1 MAKQTTPKT
10 TLTGAAS
17 VNLSALDPSNY
28 YNATLTGSYATGRAH
43 SPAISTLLSALTGD
57 TLVATGNNTTLYGGA
72 GKDSLV
78 ALGSNDYLIAGTGAD
93 TLLGTTI
100 VGATDTLV
108 GNGLSSLVGRGAND
122 TFVLS
127 RNGDKIISSLSGGI
141 ALMQGKSSTI
151 LTSINNFSLT
161 DTTNHGTGVAF
172 INKLVY
178 TGSGGATLTG
188 NALADTIIGNTLSGG
203 NFISAGTGTNADSLV
218 GGSGNDTLQGNG
230 RSTLNGGAGIDT
242 FYVTAQNGATSPP
255 GDTILETGANG
266 LVVVKGNGT
275 YDLGKL
281 GNQAQGI
288 STLRS
293 DGSGSFVTLIGNNN
307 ANGNLI
313 VGTNMAGGRNSL
325 VAGNGSYTA
334 TLVASSTGN
343 NTLIGNAGIDSIV
356 AGAGNDF
363 ISLASASALA
373 KDTVSGGLGTD
384 TLVLGAGTASDA
396 AFRNVSGTEVL
407 SLASSSYVTL
417 GGYAQSL
424 AGISTVIAG
433 SGPDLI
439 DASGYTTSLT
449 IDASADI
456 ANADNLTG
464 SGTASTTFIL
474 GSASALAAST
484 VTGGNKSDILVVNA
498 GDLADAS
505 FVNVRGVEA
514 LSLGATSTVTLGSAA
529 KNSSISQVLGG
540 NGVYQN
546 VSGNFTLQR
555 SNSYTLGSAAY
566 LASDTISGGTGS
578 STLQIASSANL
589 GTNALTNVSNIGTLK
604 LTSNSAVTLDA
615 AAQNAGIQTVIGGT
629 GNDSFTQLATN
640 STSLLLD
647 GSRAG
652 KGDSFSLN
660 ALGASTVKGGAGI
673 DSLLLNAAIP
683 ALKGTNFANVSS
695 VEYLGLT
702 SATAITLDSG
712 VANAGISTIVGGT
725 GSDSFT
731 DDGTASRSFYITG
744 SAASADLFTVT
755 NSSRIGLGGDTILG
769 NGGTDTLAFSQ
780 ADTNITDTAFKTVS
794 SVEVLTLTGGSSI
807 ALASYAKAAHVSTII
822 GGTGSDTIDASS
834 FAGSLLLDG
843 SRGTGDLFLINAAQF
858 AAGNDTVTGGTG
870 SDTLLLATAT
880 PSVADASFAKIKGVE
895 VLQLSSPTSITMGSN
910 AAASGITTVI
920 TGDGSDTVIATGY
933 TPALTNLFTIDA
945 SANFSGGNLLRGSN
959 AVANEFLFSNAVAL
973 ANSTV
978 QGGAGTDTLAFTD
991 LDDFSDTSFRHVTG
1005 IEVLSLSS
1013 DSAVTLDA
1021 FGAISGIKTV
1031 VGGDGSD
1038 TITQG
1043 VNNSNNLSVDLSAG
1057 LGGLFAVNSSSQL
1070 RGDTFVGS
1078 DSDDTLFVIG
1088 ADRNITDTSFAHVT
1102 SAEFLQLT
1110 SSSSVT
1116 LGGTAQTAG
1125 ISTVY
1130 GGNGGDTF
1138 TQSATNTSYAL
1149 TLVADAGSNLF
1160 SLDNGG
1166 QLSLD
1171 SLVGGTETDTL
1182 SISNGA
1188 DLADNLFA
1196 QVTGME
1202 LLSLSGSS
1210 SVTLGTYASDNYFST
1225 IIGGSGSTTL
1235 VQDAANTNALRLDGS
1250 AGSSDYIA
1258 LTSDQLIRNV
1268 DTIIG
1273 GTGVDTLAITT
1284 ADTNITDTAFQGVSS
1299 MEVLSLTSD
1308 ITDGS
1313 SSVTLGSFAKAS
1325 GIGKAVGGTGNDT
1338 FIRDTLF
1345 TGGLTLDGSK
1355 GSGDLFQVDASQ
1367 LSSTTLIGGSTG
1379 LDTLSISSRGN
1390 INLNSAANIIN
1401 VPLIQL
1407 TGQSGLTLGS
1417 GVSGISTIVTA
1428 NAADTVDGSQYNG
1441 TLTIDATA
1449 LDNPFT
1455 YTIPGG
1461 QLLKGASAYG
1471 TDFLLSSTT
1480 ALRNSTLVGG
1490 TGTDTLA
1497 FTPAG
1502 VTLNDD
1508 DFQNLGS
1515 SSIEVLGVTA
1525 NSSVMLGGFAAAAGI
1540 RTLVGSNGNDTFD
1553 VSADN
1558 LSVYIDGT
1566 AGAGDSYVIDS
1577 SRLLASG
1584 GNTISG
1590 GSGGSDTLSL
1600 VTPDTNITDVRFAA
1614 ISNVGTLILPDAS
1627 SVTLGAAMQ
1636 TAGISTVIGAN
1647 GGDTFTQS
1655 AGYTH
1660 AAYLQG
1666 GNGNNLFSISTT
1678 AQLTADV
1685 ILGGSASDTL
1695 QLSQGGAIADS
1706 AFGGVSGIEILS
1718 LASGSNVTLGAA
1730 AASTDLST
1738 IVGGGGSCTFT
1749 QTVDNDQA
1757 LLINGLA
1764 DTSNVF
1770 NLTSNQ
1776 LEYGDDTIIGA
1787 GADTLNITTPNNQG
1801 TDVTDQA
1808 FANLSGIS
1816 VLALTSPIAVTL
1828 GSQSQYTGIQTVIGG
1843 VGSDSITVDPSNTGS
1858 ITLDGS
1864 HGSGDLFAFTSSSQ
1878 LTGTTSSVLGG
1889 NGSDTLLITGADTN
1903 ITDALFTHLRGVEVL
1918 QIAGSSAVT
1927 LEGNASLEGLKRIV
1941 TGSAGNDTVSA
1952 TSFNG
1957 TLAIDASTDT
1967 NSGSNLMLGGA
1978 AGTTFLVANSTV
1990 VLPSDTVTGG
2000 SGIDTLTITS
2010 SNQSLVAGSFQ
2021 HVTGIEAL
2029 SLTGNSSITVDS
2041 LLADTALAAIYG
2053 GTGSSTFTDNGF
2065 NTGLRIDASN
2075 GSGSSFKV
2083 LTSSRLGSGKDTLI
2097 GNSSRSDTLTIS
2109 NTDSGITDN
2118 AFQFVTS
2125 VDNLVIAGSGS
2136 KAILGSYAGTA
2147 GITTVS
2153 LNGGNDTLVQTASN
2167 TTALLIDGTARS
2179 NNRYEIASSV
2189 KLGAGLDTIRG
2200 SGITDTL
2207 AIATQE
2213 SVSDQA
2219 FAQIS
2224 RVGLVSL
2231 TGASTVNLGTN
2242 ANTAGFTTVLGGAN
2256 GSNGTTFIQT
2266 QIFTNGISLVGNAGN
2281 DTFRLS
2287 DATLLG
2293 RDSLYGSGGTT
2304 DALQITSATSAI
2316 ADSSFSN
2323 VRGIEI
2329 LSLTGASKALLGA
2342 NANTDGLASVF
2353 GGLGNSTL
2361 TQQATFTN
2369 GLTLVG
2375 GSGNY
2380 NDLFSIGQRSY
2391 LTGGKDS
2398 IIGNGGIDTLV
2409 LSEATTYS
2417 DSDFQYVNGVK
2428 ALSLTGASALTLDT
2442 IAKSAGLAN
2451 VYGGAGNST
2460 FTQNSGA
2467 NQLLTIVGGNGN
2479 DSFSIASAVLTTDS
2493 ILGGSGSDTLQI
2505 STAGT
2510 IADTSFAKISGVEA
2524 VSLTGA
2530 STVTLDLNAR
2540 KAGIATIS
2548 GGAGATTITQ
2558 TANETN
2564 ALTLVG
2570 GNGNYADS
2578 FTIANATLLAN
2589 DSIAGGAGTDTLVIS
2604 AAASINNGFSK
2615 VSGIE
2620 ALSLTGASSVTLGG
2634 TGQTAGISTV
2644 IGGSGTTILNAAAY
2658 TTAIRLDNNASSAA
2672 SSLLSGTGS
2681 DTLLGGTVADT
2692 LQAWSGSAASNTASD
2707 TLTGGSGNDW
2717 FIMAKAG
2724 DSKNAYGNGGTNV
2737 ATITDFAA
2745 GTGADKLQ
2753 LHEFGTGHVGSAGYQ
2768 TVSGGAGIID
2778 IYNYNSQ
2785 TAADHV
2791 AHLTGV
2797 TGSFSWTNNASF
2809 I

>member
-1 MAKQTTPKT
+1 MAKQTFQKT

-78 ALGSNDYLIAGTGAD
+78 ALGYNDYLISGTGAD

-100 VGATDTLV
+100 VGAADTLV

-127 RNGDKIISSLSGGI
+127 RNGDKIISSLSGGT

-230 RSTLNGGAGIDT
+230 RSTLNGGAGIDA
-242 FYVTAQNGATSPP
+242 FYVTAQNGATSTP

-373 KDTVSGGLGTD
+373 NDTVSGGLGTD

-456 ANADNLTG
+456 AYADNLTG
-464 SGTASTTFIL
+464 AGTASTTFIL

-498 GDLADAS
+498 GNLADAS
-505 FVNVRGVEA
+505 FANVRGVEA

-540 NGVYQN
+540 SGVYQN
-546 VSGNFTLQR
+546 VSGNFTLQG

-647 GSRAG
+647 GSAG

-660 ALGASTVKGGAGI
+660 ALGASTVKGGTGI

-794 SVEVLTLTGGSSI
+794 SVEVVTLTGGSSI

-895 VLQLSSPTSITMGSN
+895 VLQLSSPTSITMGSL

-920 TGDGSDTVIATGY
+920 TGDGSDTVVATEY
-933 TPALTNLFTIDA
+933 TPTLTKLFTIDA
-945 SANFSGGNLLRGSN
+945 SANFSGGNLLQGSN
-959 AVANEFLFSNAVAL
+959 KVANEFLFSNAVAL

-978 QGGAGTDTLAFTD
+978 QGGAGTDTLTFTAS
-991 LDDFSDTSFRHVTG
+991 DDFSDTSFRHVTG

-1021 FGAISGIKTV
+1021 FGAISGIRTI
-1031 VGGDGSD
+1031 VGGDGND

-1078 DSDDTLFVIG
+1078 DSDDTLLVSG
-1088 ADRNITDTSFAHVT
+1088 ADRNITDTAFAHVT

-1210 SVTLGTYASDNYFST
+1210 SVTLGTYASDNFST

-1258 LTSDQLIRNV
+1258 LTSDQLISNV

-1284 ADTNITDTAFQGVSS
+1284 ADTKITDTAFQGVSS

-1367 LSSTTLIGGSTG
+1367 LSSTTVIGGSTG
-1379 LDTLSISSRGN
+1379 QDTLSVSSQGS
-1390 INLNSAANIIN
+1390 INLSSAANIIN

-1407 TGQSGLTLGS
+1407 TGTSALTLGS

-1428 NAADTVDGSQYNG
+1428 NAADTVDASALTAAV
-1441 TLTIDATA
+1441 TLDATA
-1449 LDNPFT
+1449 LDRPGSA
-1455 YTIPGG
+1455 TIRGG
-1461 QLLKGASAYG
+1461 QLLKGSSAYA
-1471 TDFLLSSTT
+1471 TNFLLSSKT

-1490 TGTDTLA
+1490 TATDTLT

-1508 DFQNLGS
+1508 NFQNLGS
-1515 SSIEVLGVTA
+1515 SSIEVLGLTG
-1525 NSSVMLGGFAAAAGI
+1525 NSSVTLGGFAAATGI
-1540 RTLVGSNGNDTFD
+1540 TTVVGGNTNNSFD
-1553 VSADN
+1553 ISADT
-1558 LSVYIDGT
+1558 LSVYINGT
-1566 AGAGDSYVIDS
+1566 QSDYNRYVIDS
-1577 SRLLASG
+1577 GKLRASGG
-1584 GNTISG
+1584 GNTIRG

-1600 VTPDTNITDVRFAA
+1600 VTPDTNITDVRFAY

-1636 TAGISTVIGAN
+1636 TAGISTVIGAD

-1678 AQLTADV
+1678 AQLTADD

-1695 QLSQGGAIADS
+1695 QLSQGGAIGDS
-1706 AFGGVSGIEILS
+1706 AFGGVSGVEILS
-1718 LASGSNVTLGAA
+1718 LASGSDVSLGAA

-1749 QTVDNDQA
+1749 QTVDNNQA

-1843 VGSDSITVDPSNTGS
+1843 AGSDSITIDPAYTGN
-1858 ITLDGS
+1858 ITLDGGR
-1864 HGSGDLFAFTSSSQ
+1864 GSGDLFKVTSSLQ

-1889 NGSDTLLITGADTN
+1889 NGSDTLLIKGADTN

-1941 TGSAGNDTVSA
+1941 TDSAGNDTVSA
-1952 TSFNG
+1952 ASFNG
-1957 TLAIDASTDT
+1957 TLAIDASSDT
-1967 NSGSNLMLGGA
+1967 ISGRNFLLGA
-1978 AGTTFLVANSTV
+1978 STGTSFLVAKSTV
-1990 VLPSDTVTGG
+1990 LASDTVTGG
-2000 SGIDTLTITS
+2000 SGIDTLTITG
-2010 SNQSLVAGSFQ
+2010 SNQSLVTGSFRY
-2021 HVTGIEAL
+2021 VTGIEAL
-2029 SLTGNSSITVDS
+2029 SLTGNSSIRVDS
-2041 LLADTALAAIYG
+2041 LVADAALSTIYG

-2065 NTGLRIDASN
+2065 TTGLRIDASN
-2075 GSGSSFKV
+2075 GSGSSFV
-2083 LTSSRLGSGKDTLI
+2083 VQTSARLGSGKDTLI
-2097 GNSSRSDTLTIS
+2097 GNSLRSDTLTIS

-2125 VDNLVIAGSGS
+2125 MDNLVIAGSGS
-2136 KAILGSYAGTA
+2136 KAILGNYAGTA

-2153 LNGGNDTLVQTASN
+2153 LNGGNNTLVQTASN
-2167 TTALLIDGTARS
+2167 TTALLIDGTAGS

-2200 SGITDTL
+2200 SGRTDTL

-2219 FAQIS
+2219 FAKIS
-2224 RVGLVSL
+2224 GVGTVSL
-2231 TGASTVNLGTN
+2231 SGASTVNLGTN
-2242 ANTAGFTTVLGGAN
+2242 AVAAAFTTVIGGSS
-2256 GSNGTTFIQT
+2256 GTTGTTFLQT
-2266 QIFTNGISLVGNAGN
+2266 QNFGSGISLVGGLGN

-2293 RDSLYGSGGTT
+2293 RDSLYANGGTL
-2304 DALQITSATSAI
+2304 DALQISTATSAI
-2316 ADSSFSN
+2316 ADSLFGN

-2342 NANTDGLASVF
+2342 NANTDGLATVY

-2369 GLTLVG
+2369 GLTLMG

-2380 NDLFSIGQRSY
+2380 NDLFTLDKEVY
-2391 LTGGKDS
+2391 LSGAKDLVV
-2398 IIGNGGIDTLV
+2398 GNGGIDTLA
-2409 LSEATTYS
+2409 LTEATLYG

-2428 ALSLTGASALTLDT
+2428 ALSLTGASAITLDT
-2442 IAKSAGLAN
+2442 NAKNAGFAT
-2451 VYGGAGNST
+2451 VFGGGGNSI
-2460 FTQNSGA
+2460 FTQTSGA
-2467 NQLLTIVGGNGN
+2467 SQLLTLIGGGAN
-2479 DSFSIASAVLTTDS
+2479 DSFSIASAVLATDS
-2493 ILGGSGSDTLQI
+2493 ISGGLGIDTLQI
-2505 STAGT
+2505 ATAGT
-2510 IADTSFAKISGVEA
+2510 IADSSFAKISGVEA
-2524 VSLTGA
+2524 LSLTGA
-2530 STVTLDLNAR
+2530 SSVTLDLNAR
-2540 KAGIATIS
+2540 KAGFATIS
-2548 GGAGATTITQ
+2548 GGAGATNITQ

-2589 DSIAGGAGTDTLVIS
+2589 DSIVGGLGTDTLTIS
-2604 AAASINNGFSK
+2604 SAASINNGFAK

-2620 ALSLTGASSVTLGG
+2620 VLSLTGASSVILG
-2634 TGQTAGISTV
+2634 TVSQNIFSTV

-2658 TTAIRLDNNASSAA
+2658 RTAIRLDNNASSAA

-2681 DTLLGGTVADT
+2681 DTLLGGIGADT
-2692 LQAWSGSAASNTASD
+2692 LQAWSGSAAFNTASD

-2724 DSKNAYGNGGTNV
+2724 DSKNAYGNGGTNF

-2745 GTGADKLQ
+2745 GTGADKLE

>member
-1 MAKQTTPKT
+1 MAKQTFQKT

-78 ALGSNDYLIAGTGAD
+78 ALGSNDYLIAGTGSD
-93 TLLGTTI
+93 TLLGTKI
-100 VGATDTLV
+100 AGGADTLV
-108 GNGLSSLVGRGAND
+108 GNGSSFLVGRGAND
-122 TFVLS
+122 TFILTS
-127 RNGDKIISSLSGGI
+127 NGDKITSSLSGGTP
-141 ALMQGKSSTI
+141 LMQGTSGTI
-151 LTSINNFSLT
+151 RTTINNFSLA
-161 DTTNHGTGVAF
+161 DTLGHGSGVAF

-242 FYVTAQNGATSPP
+242 FYVKAQNVATSTP
-255 GDTILETGANG
+255 GDTILQTGANG

-293 DGSGSFVTLIGNNN
+293 DGSGSPVTLIGNNN

-313 VGTNMAGGRNSL
+313 VGTNIAKGSNSL
-325 VAGNGSYTA
+325 VAGNGSYNA

-363 ISLASASALA
+363 ISLASATSLSR
-373 KDTVSGGLGTD
+373 DTVSAGLGTD
-384 TLVLGAGTASDA
+384 TLALGAGTAADSL
-396 AFRNVSGTEVL
+396 FGNVRGIEIL
-407 SLASSSYVTL
+407 SLGSFSFVTL
-417 GGYAQSL
+417 GGYAQTL
-424 AGISTVIAG
+424 AGVSTVIAG
-433 SGPDLI
+433 SGPDRI
-439 DASGYTTSLT
+439 DASAYTTSLT
-449 IDASADI
+449 IDASADLT
-456 ANADNLTG
+456 NADLLIG
-464 SGTASTTFIL
+464 AGTASTTFKL

-484 VTGGNKSDILVVNA
+484 VTGGNRSDILAVTSGNLTDQSFA
-498 GDLADAS
+498 GVS
-505 FVNVRGVEA
+505 GVEV
-514 LSLGATSTVTLGSAA
+514 LSLGALSSVALGSVAQTSGISTVIGGFGLDVYQNVVGNFFLLGGNGANSVTLGS
-529 KNSSISQVLGG
+529 SSYLANDTI
-540 NGVYQN
+540 NG
-546 VSGNFTLQR
+546 FT
-555 SNSYTLGSAAY
+555 GSA
-566 LASDTISGGTGS
+566 
-578 STLQIASSANL
+578 TLQIASSANL

-629 GNDSFTQLATN
+629 GNDSFTQLAFNT
-640 STSLLLD
+640 SSLLLD
-647 GSRAG
+647 GSAG

-660 ALGASTVKGGAGI
+660 ALGASTVKGGRGTDTLI
-673 DSLLLNAAIP
+673 LNAAIP

-712 VANAGISTIVGGT
+712 VAHAGISTIVGGT

-731 DDGTASRSFYITG
+731 DAGTASKSFYITG

-780 ADTNITDTAFKTVS
+780 ADTDITDTAFKTVS
-794 SVEVLTLTGGSSI
+794 SVEVVTLIGGSSI
-807 ALASYAKAAHVSTII
+807 ALASYAQAAHISTVI
-822 GGTGSDTIDASS
+822 GGTGSDTFDASS

-870 SDTLLLATAT
+870 SDTLLLATAA
-880 PSVADASFAKIKGVE
+880 PSVADASFAKVKGVE
-895 VLQLSSPTSITMGSN
+895 VLQLSSPTSITMGSGAAN
-910 AAASGITTVI
+910 AGITTVI
-920 TGDGSDTVIATGY
+920 TGSGSDTVVATGY
-933 TPALTNLFTIDA
+933 TNTLTNLFTIDA
-945 SANFSGGNLLRGSN
+945 SANFSGGDLLQGSD
-959 AVANEFLFSNAVAL
+959 AVANKFLFSKSVAL
-973 ANSTV
+973 SNSTV
-978 QGGAGTDTLAFTD
+978 RGGAGTDTLAFTD
-991 LDDFSDTSFRHVTG
+991 SDDFSDTSFRHVTG
-1005 IEVLSLSS
+1005 IEVLTLSS

-1021 FGAISGIKTV
+1021 FGATSGIRTI
-1031 VGGDGSD
+1031 VGGDGSYS
-1038 TITQG
+1038 ITQG
-1043 VNNSNNLSVDLSAG
+1043 SNDTNNLLVNLSAG
-1057 LGGLFAVNSSSQL
+1057 SGGLLAVNSSSQL
-1070 RGDTFVGS
+1070 GGDTFVGS
-1078 DSDDTLFVIG
+1078 DSDDTLFVSG

-1130 GGNGGDTF
+1130 GGSGGDTF
-1138 TQSATNTSYAL
+1138 THSATDTSYAL
-1149 TLVADAGSNLF
+1149 TLVADAGANLF

-1210 SVTLGTYASDNYFST
+1210 SVTLGTYASDNFST

-1235 VQDAANTNALRLDGS
+1235 MQDAANGNALRLDGS

-1258 LTSDQLIRNV
+1258 LTSDQLISN
-1268 DTIIG
+1268 TIIG

-1284 ADTNITDTAFQGVSS
+1284 AYTNITDTAFQGVSS

-1313 SSVTLGSFAKAS
+1313 SSVTFGSFAKAS
-1325 GIGKAVGGTGNDT
+1325 GISKAVGGTGNDT

-1367 LSSTTLIGGSTG
+1367 LSSTTVIGGSTN
-1379 LDTLSISSRGN
+1379 LDSLAVSGNGSVQLSN
-1390 INLNSAANIIN
+1390 TANIIN
-1401 VPLIQL
+1401 VPLIKL
-1407 TGQSGLTLGS
+1407 TGLTSLTLGS

-1428 NAADTVDGSQYNG
+1428 NAADTVDASALTAAV
-1441 TLTIDATA
+1441 TLDATA
-1449 LDNPFT
+1449 LDKPGSA
-1455 YTIPGG
+1455 TIRGG
-1461 QLLKGASAYG
+1461 QLLKGSSLA

-1490 TGTDTLA
+1490 TATDTLT

-1502 VTLNDD
+1502 VNLNDD
-1508 DFQNLGS
+1508 DFQNLGNS
-1515 SSIEVLGVTA
+1515 SLEILAVTG
-1525 NSSVMLGGFAAAAGI
+1525 NSSVTLGSFASKAGFA
-1540 RTLVGSNGNDTFD
+1540 TLVGNNGRNSFN
-1553 VSADN
+1553 VSADT
-1558 LSVYIDGT
+1558 LSVYLDGT
-1566 AGAGDSYVIDS
+1566 RGDFNSYVIDS
-1577 SRLLASG
+1577 GKLLASG

-1590 GSGGSDTLSL
+1590 GSSGYDTLAL
-1600 VTPDTNITDVRFAA
+1600 VTPDAGITDARFAF
-1614 ISNVGTLILPDAS
+1614 ITNVGALVLPDAS
-1627 SVTLGAAMQ
+1627 SLTLGSAMQ
-1636 TAGISTVIGAN
+1636 AAGISSVYGAN
-1647 GGDTFTQS
+1647 GGNTFTQS
-1655 AGYTH
+1655 TAFTYP
-1660 AAYLQG
+1660 AYIQG
-1666 GNGNNLFSISTT
+1666 GNGNNLFSISST
-1678 AQLTADV
+1678 AQLTADD
-1685 ILGGSASDTL
+1685 IHGGSASDTL
-1695 QLSQGGAIADS
+1695 QLSQGGAIGDS
-1706 AFGGVSGIEILS
+1706 AFGGVRGIEILS
-1718 LASGSNVTLGAA
+1718 LASGSNVTLGAE
-1730 AASTDLST
+1730 ASTNLST
-1738 IVGGGGSCTFT
+1738 IIGGGGANSFT
-1749 QTVDNDQA
+1749 QTADNNQA
-1757 LLINGLA
+1757 LLINGSA

-1816 VLALTSPIAVTL
+1816 VLGMTSPIAVTL
-1828 GSQSQYTGIQTVIGG
+1828 GSQSQYTGIQKVIGG
-1843 VGSDSITVDPSNTGS
+1843 VGSDSITIDPAYTGN

-1864 HGSGDLFAFTSSSQ
+1864 RGSGDLFAVTSSSQ
-1878 LTGTTSSVLGG
+1878 LLNTTSSVLA
-1889 NGSDTLLITGADTN
+1889 GSGIDTFAISGTDTG
-1903 ITDALFTHLRGVEVL
+1903 ITDALFKQISGIEVL
-1918 QIAGSSAVT
+1918 SIAGSSAVT
-1927 LEGNASLEGLKRIV
+1927 LAGNAMSERLNRVV
-1941 TGSAGNDTVSA
+1941 TSSNGGDTVASTA
-1952 TSFNG
+1952 FSGQLT
-1957 TLAIDASTDT
+1957 IDASSDT
-1967 NSGSNLMLGGA
+1967 ISGGNLLLGA
-1978 AGTTFLVANSTV
+1978 STGTSFLVAKND
-1990 VLPSDTVTGG
+1990 VLALDTVTGG
-2000 SGIDTLTITS
+2000 SGIDTLTITG
-2010 SNQSLVAGSFQ
+2010 SNQSLVTGSFQ
-2021 HVTGIEAL
+2021 YVSSIEVL
-2029 SLTGNSSITVDS
+2029 SLTGSSAVT
-2041 LLADTALAAIYG
+2041 LASSFGDAALSTIYG

-2065 NTGLRIDASN
+2065 TTGLRIDASN

-2097 GNSSRSDTLTIS
+2097 GSSSRSDTLTIS

-2136 KAILGSYAGTA
+2136 KVTLDSLAGTA

-2153 LNGGNDTLVQTASN
+2153 LNGGNNTLVQNAGN
-2167 TTALLIDGTARS
+2167 TTALSINGSAGS
-2179 NNRYEIASSV
+2179 SNRYEIASSV

-2200 SGITDTL
+2200 SGRTDTL

-2224 RVGLVSL
+2224 GMGTVSL

-2242 ANTAGFTTVLGGAN
+2242 AVAAGFTSVFGGAS
-2256 GSNGTTFIQT
+2256 GTTGTTFLQT
-2266 QIFTNGISLVGNAGN
+2266 QNFGSGISLVGGSGN

-2293 RDSLYGSGGTT
+2293 RDSLYGSGGIT

-2316 ADSSFSN
+2316 ADSLFGN

-2342 NANTDGLASVF
+2342 NANADGLATVF

-2361 TQQATFTN
+2361 TQQTSFTN

-2380 NDLFSIGQRSY
+2380 NDLFTIGQRSY

-2398 IIGNGGIDTLV
+2398 IVGNGGIDTLV
-2409 LSEATTYS
+2409 LSEATTYV
-2417 DSDFQYVNGVK
+2417 DGDFANVKGVK
-2428 ALSLTGASALTLDT
+2428 VLSLTGASALTLDT
-2442 IAKSAGLAN
+2442 IATSAGLAT
-2451 VYGGAGNST
+2451 VYGGAVTST

-2467 NQLLTIVGGNGN
+2467 SQFLTLVGGGGN
-2479 DSFSIASAVLTTDS
+2479 DSFSIASAVLATDS
-2493 ILGGSGSDTLQI
+2493 ISGGLGNDTLQI
-2505 STAGT
+2505 ATAGT
-2510 IADTSFAKISGVEA
+2510 IADSSFAKISGVEA
-2524 VSLTGA
+2524 LSLTGA

-2548 GGAGATTITQ
+2548 GGAEATTITQ

-2570 GNGNYADS
+2570 GNGTYNDS

-2589 DSIAGGAGTDTLVIS
+2589 DSISGGLGTDTLAIAS
-2604 AAASINNGFSK
+2604 AATINNGFSK
-2615 VSGIE
+2615 VSGIDV
-2620 ALSLTGASSVTLGG
+2620 LSLTGSSSVTLGSS
-2634 TGQTAGISTV
+2634 GQTAGISTV
-2644 IGGSGTTILNAAAY
+2644 IGGNATTVLNASAY
-2658 TTAIRLDNNASSAA
+2658 TTAVKLDNTASTVA
-2672 SSLLSGTGS
+2672 SLLLSGS
-2681 DTLLGGTVADT
+2681 VVDTLIGGGGKDT
-2692 LQAWSGSAASNTASD
+2692 LQAWSGTALSNSSSD
-2707 TLTGGSGNDW
+2707 TLTGGTGADLFVMATSGQTE
-2717 FIMAKAG
+2717 
-2724 DSKNAYGNGGTNV
+2724 NAYGHGGSNKASIKDFTGGLGGD
-2737 ATITDFAA
+2737 TI
-2745 GTGADKLQ
+2745 Q
-2753 LHEFGTGHVGSAGYQ
+2753 LHQFGSGSTNYS
-2768 TVSGGAGIID
+2768 TSLSGGVLD
-2778 IYNYNSQ
+2778 IWHTSAQ
-2785 TAADHV
+2785 DP
-2791 AHLTGV
+2791 AHLVAELTLSSG
-2797 TGSFSWTNNASF
+2797 TTFTFANNATF
-2809 I
+2809 V

>member
-1 MAKQTTPKT
+1 MAKQTFQKT

-78 ALGSNDYLIAGTGAD
+78 ALGYNDYLISGTGAD

-100 VGATDTLV
+100 VGAADTLV

-127 RNGDKIISSLSGGI
+127 RNGDKIISSLSGGT

-230 RSTLNGGAGIDT
+230 RSTLNGGAGIDA
-242 FYVTAQNGATSPP
+242 FYVTAQNGATSTP

-396 AFRNVSGTEVL
+396 AFRNVSGTEIL
-407 SLASSSYVTL
+407 SLGSSSFVTL
-417 GGYAQSL
+417 GGYAQTL

-439 DASGYTTSLT
+439 HASGYTTSLT
-449 IDASADI
+449 IDASANI
-456 ANADNLTG
+456 AYADNLTG

-474 GSASALAAST
+474 GSASALAVST

-505 FVNVRGVEA
+505 FANVRGVEA

-566 LASDTISGGTGS
+566 LESDTISGGTGS

-615 AAQNAGIQTVIGGT
+615 AAQSAGIQTVIGGT

-647 GSRAG
+647 GRAG

-660 ALGASTVKGGAGI
+660 ALGASTVKGGTGI
-673 DSLLLNAAIP
+673 DSLLLNASIP

-731 DDGTASRSFYITG
+731 DNGTASRSFYITG

-794 SVEVLTLTGGSSI
+794 SVEVVTLTGGSSI

-843 SRGTGDLFLINAAQF
+843 SRGTGDLFRINAAQF

-945 SANFSGGNLLRGSN
+945 SANFSGGNLLQGSN

-1171 SLVGGTETDTL
+1171 SLVGGTGIDTL

-1188 DLADNLFA
+1188 DLEDNLFA

-1210 SVTLGTYASDNYFST
+1210 SVTLGTYASYNFST

-1235 VQDAANTNALRLDGS
+1235 VQDAANTNPLRLDGS

-1258 LTSDQLIRNV
+1258 LTSDQLISNV

-1284 ADTNITDTAFQGVSS
+1284 AHTNITDTAFQGVSS

-1367 LSSTTLIGGSTG
+1367 LSSTTVIGGSTN
-1379 LDTLSISSRGN
+1379 LDSLAVSGNGSVQLSN
-1390 INLNSAANIIN
+1390 TANIIN
-1401 VPLIQL
+1401 VPLIKL
-1407 TGQSGLTLGS
+1407 TGLTSLTLGS

-1428 NAADTVDGSQYNG
+1428 NAADTVDASALTAAV
-1441 TLTIDATA
+1441 TLDATA
-1449 LDNPFT
+1449 LDNPYT
-1455 YTIPGG
+1455 STIPGG
-1461 QLLKGASAYG
+1461 QLLKGSSAYA
-1471 TDFLLSSTT
+1471 TNFLLSSKT

-1490 TGTDTLA
+1490 TATDTLT

-1508 DFQNLGS
+1508 NFQNLGS
-1515 SSIEVLGVTA
+1515 SSIEVLGLTG
-1525 NSSVMLGGFAAAAGI
+1525 NSSVTLGGFAAATGI
-1540 RTLVGSNGNDTFD
+1540 TTVVGGNTNNSFD
-1553 VSADN
+1553 ISADT
-1558 LSVYIDGT
+1558 LSVYINGT
-1566 AGAGDSYVIDS
+1566 QSDYNRYVIDS
-1577 SRLLASG
+1577 GKLRASGG
-1584 GNTISG
+1584 GNTIRG

-1600 VTPDTNITDVRFAA
+1600 VTPDTNITDVRFAY
-1614 ISNVGTLILPDAS
+1614 ISNVGTLVLPDAS
-1627 SVTLGAAMQ
+1627 SITLGAAMQ
-1636 TAGISTVIGAN
+1636 TAGISTVIGAD

-1843 VGSDSITVDPSNTGS
+1843 AGSDSITVDPTNTGN
-1858 ITLDGS
+1858 ITLDGGR
-1864 HGSGDLFAFTSSSQ
+1864 GSGDLFKVTSSLQ

-1941 TGSAGNDTVSA
+1941 TDSAGNDTVSA
-1952 TSFNG
+1952 ASFNG
-1957 TLAIDASTDT
+1957 TLAIDASSDT
-1967 NSGSNLMLGGA
+1967 ISGRNFLLGA
-1978 AGTTFLVANSTV
+1978 STGTSFLVAKSTV
-1990 VLPSDTVTGG
+1990 LASDTVTGG
-2000 SGIDTLTITS
+2000 SGIDTLTITG
-2010 SNQSLVAGSFQ
+2010 SNQSLVTGSFRY
-2021 HVTGIEAL
+2021 VTGIEAL

-2041 LLADTALAAIYG
+2041 LVADAALSTIYG

-2065 NTGLRIDASN
+2065 TTGTGLRIDASN
-2075 GSGSSFKV
+2075 GSGSSFV
-2083 LTSSRLGSGKDTLI
+2083 VQTSARLGSGKDTLI
-2097 GNSSRSDTLTIS
+2097 GNSLRSDTLTIS

-2125 VDNLVIAGSGS
+2125 MDNLVIAGSGS
-2136 KAILGSYAGTA
+2136 KAILGNYAGTA

-2153 LNGGNDTLVQTASN
+2153 LNGGNNTLVQTAIN
-2167 TTALLIDGTARS
+2167 TTALLIDGTAGS

-2200 SGITDTL
+2200 SGRTDTL

-2219 FAQIS
+2219 FAKIS
-2224 RVGLVSL
+2224 GVGTVSL
-2231 TGASTVNLGTN
+2231 SGASTVNLGTN
-2242 ANTAGFTTVLGGAN
+2242 AVAAAFTTVIGGSS
-2256 GSNGTTFIQT
+2256 GTTGTTFLQT
-2266 QIFTNGISLVGNAGN
+2266 QNFGSGISLVGGSGN

-2287 DATLLG
+2287 DASFLG
-2293 RDSLYGSGGTT
+2293 NDSLYANGGTL
-2304 DALQITSATSAI
+2304 DALQISTATTAI
-2316 ADSSFSN
+2316 TNNSFKN
-2323 VRGIEI
+2323 VSGIEI
-2329 LSLTGASKALLGA
+2329 LSLTGASQGVLGA
-2342 NANTDGLASVF
+2342 YANTDGLATVY

-2361 TQQATFTN
+2361 TQEAAFT

-2380 NDLFSIGQRSY
+2380 NDLFTIRQRSY

-2428 ALSLTGASALTLDT
+2428 ALSLTGASAITLDT

-2467 NQLLTIVGGNGN
+2467 NQLLTLIGGGAN
-2479 DSFSIASAVLTTDS
+2479 DSFSIASAVLETDS
-2493 ILGGSGSDTLQI
+2493 ISGGLGIDTLQI
-2505 STAGT
+2505 ATAGT
-2510 IADTSFAKISGVEA
+2510 IADSSFAKISGVEA
-2524 VSLTGA
+2524 LSLTGA
-2530 STVTLDLNAR
+2530 SSVTLDLNAR
-2540 KAGIATIS
+2540 KAGFATIS
-2548 GGAGATTITQ
+2548 GGAGATNITQ

-2589 DSIAGGAGTDTLVIS
+2589 DSIVGGLGTDTLTIS
-2604 AAASINNGFSK
+2604 SAASINNGFAK

-2620 ALSLTGASSVTLGG
+2620 VLSLTGASSVILG
-2634 TGQTAGISTV
+2634 TVSQNIFSTV

-2681 DTLLGGTVADT
+2681 DTLLGGIGADT